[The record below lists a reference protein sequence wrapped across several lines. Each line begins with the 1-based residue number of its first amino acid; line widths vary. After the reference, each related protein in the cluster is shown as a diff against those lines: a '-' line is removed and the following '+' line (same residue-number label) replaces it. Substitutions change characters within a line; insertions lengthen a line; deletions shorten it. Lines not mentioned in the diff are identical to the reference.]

1 MPSDDPYGRFLNE
14 FLEPVRDASEA
25 PIDTSSH
32 QSLEI
37 GQFMEQ
43 FAGASFREGLY
54 RVHSATT
61 LAQVVEGFTFGFPA
75 YAEQVLLFGYDW
87 LGRQF
92 GLPTSDPS
100 GSQPRVIL
108 FEPGVGKAF
117 DIPANLQ
124 SFHNDVLVNQADAAL
139 ATSLFADWK
148 MAHPETIPIGL
159 NDCAGYRVPLFLGGK
174 DTVENL
180 EIIDCSVYWYLT
192 GQLIRRHLA

>member
-92 GLPTSDPS
+92 GFPTSDPS

-117 DIPANLQ
+117 DITAN
-124 SFHNDVLVNQADAAL
+124 
-139 ATSLFADWK
+139 
-148 MAHPETIPIGL
+148 
-159 NDCAGYRVPLFLGGK
+159 
-174 DTVENL
+174 
-180 EIIDCSVYWYLT
+180 CSRST
-192 GQLIRRHLA
+192 TTFSSIRRMRRSPPPCSLIGRWRTLRPFRLG